1 MEGRVRGLGMF
12 LLSFRLHSEREKE
25 RERFCGVEFVSV
37 FYSLFIYARQRKM
50 IFFFGV
56 NLMTWR
62 IFIGECEARFLS
74 FFFFLGVEYVVTVR
88 YLQRRMNGV
97 FIVQFCE
104 FF

>member
-1 MEGRVRGLGMF
+1 
-12 LLSFRLHSEREKE
+12 
-25 RERFCGVEFVSV
+25 
-37 FYSLFIYARQRKM
+37 M

-74 FFFFLGVEYVVTVR
+74 FFFLGVEYVVTVR
-88 YLQRRMNGV
+88 YLQSGMNGV

>member
-25 RERFCGVEFVSV
+25 RERERERERFCGVEFVSV
-37 FYSLFIYARQRKM
+37 FYSLFIYSRQRKM
-50 IFFFGV
+50 IFFLGV

-74 FFFFLGVEYVVTVR
+74 FFFFGGLST
-88 YLQRRMNGV
+88 
-97 FIVQFCE
+97 
-104 FF
+104 